1 MWKTKYRFV
10 DRVALCRRGLFMKSV
25 YRLVVTA
32 KEVRGRCPVFKVGDK
47 IVIESPKIV
56 PEKTDALCV
65 HALGS
70 MLSMIVALSHGI
82 SSTELGLAVEEG
94 DVGYVQCLDPG
105 PPYTL
110 GGSVLFEIRR
120 EAMT

>member
-1 MWKTKYRFV
+1 MNK
-10 DRVALCRRGLFMKSV
+10 V
-25 YRLVVTA
+25 YRLIVTV
-32 KEVRGRCPVFKVGDK
+32 KKVRGKCPVFKVGDK
-47 IVIESPKIV
+47 ITIEVPKIV
-56 PEKTDALCV
+56 PEKTDAMCV

-82 SSTELGLAVEEG
+82 SFKELGLAVEDG

-110 GGSVLFEIRR
+110 GGTVLFEIRR